1 MRHGESEVEVC
12 DVGRITDTSLM
23 TFLLLAFDAK
33 PTLLMQLVLGAR
45 KISDLLR
52 LRFLAL

>member
-23 TFLLLAFDAK
+23 TFLLLALDAK
-33 PTLLMQLVLGAR
+33 PALLMQLVLGAGQ
-45 KISDLLR
+45 ISDLLR